1 MKKQSN
7 NKESHSKKNWE
18 EEGVCAKK
26 KMRKSREKAAGE
38 DVGGE
43 REVWNSKKL
52 KTRQLKNKYIDS
64 ESEKKRPKKKQQQRG
79 CRR

>member
-1 MKKQSN
+1 MIGRRKAYVS
-7 NKESHSKKNWE
+7 
-18 EEGVCAKK
+18 KK

-43 REVWNSKKL
+43 GEVWNSKKL

-64 ESEKKRPKKKQQQRG
+64 ESEKKS
-79 CRR
+79 